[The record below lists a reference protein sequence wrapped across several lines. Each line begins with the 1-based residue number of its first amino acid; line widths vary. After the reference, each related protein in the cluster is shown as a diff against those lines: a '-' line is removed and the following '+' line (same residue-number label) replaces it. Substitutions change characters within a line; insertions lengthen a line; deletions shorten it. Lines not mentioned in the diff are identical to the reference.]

1 LNIFIKVFDAL
12 QPLKY
17 PGFAF
22 SWLELV
28 SNRNFMPLIL
38 MNPINK
44 TENWKNYALLLV
56 SLFKFFKET
65 MEGEAYKNESYKLFY
80 KGTLRALLV
89 MLHDFP
95 EFLIEASFVLVENLP
110 DKFNQVRNIIFS
122 AFPKTMQPPDPFRVT
137 EQIELRDEFRVLP
150 NTLFNFEERV
160 VSTKLHEEV
169 VKYLTAKNDVN
180 EIYFRNICSKFLTKD
195 SALEVKIN
203 QPVVNAF
210 VLFVPWM
217 IYKSND
223 DYQKINDW
231 KMASYALFWKLLVSS
246 NYQMRE
252 TLLNSIINQIRYP
265 NPITFYFTNLIFYIF
280 SIQQTDDSLQEQI
293 IRIFIERLIV
303 DRPHPWGIMYAFIEL
318 IKEKDVFRK
327 KSFFKNTEF
336 EEMIKYVFK
345 VMGKGDTPE

>member
-1 LNIFIKVFDAL
+1 
-12 QPLKY
+12 
-17 PGFAF
+17 
-22 SWLELV
+22 
-28 SNRNFMPLIL
+28 
-38 MNPINK
+38 
-44 TENWKNYALLLV
+44 
-56 SLFKFFKET
+56 
-65 MEGEAYKNESYKLFY
+65 
-80 KGTLRALLV
+80 
-89 MLHDFP
+89 
-95 EFLIEASFVLVENLP
+95 
-110 DKFNQVRNIIFS
+110 
-122 AFPKTMQPPDPFRVT
+122 
-137 EQIELRDEFRVLP
+137 
-150 NTLFNFEERV
+150 
-160 VSTKLHEEV
+160 
-169 VKYLTAKNDVN
+169 
-180 EIYFRNICSKFLTKD
+180 
-195 SALEVKIN
+195 
-203 QPVVNAF
+203 
-210 VLFVPWM
+210 M

-280 SIQQTDDSLQEQI
+280 SIQQTDDSLHEQI

-345 VMGKGDTPE
+345 VMGKGDTTE